1 MSVGILI
8 ITHDG
13 IGPALLGTTSHMLG
27 GCPLNSRLLM
37 ASRDSDPQELE
48 HQAEEF
54 VEALD
59 TGDGVLVLT
68 DLYGSTP
75 SNIATK
81 MMKKSFIRVVSGVNL
96 SMLVRVFNYPSLSL
110 EELAEKAVS
119 GGQDGII
126 SMPEE

>member
-1 MSVGILI
+1 M
-8 ITHDG
+8 
-13 IGPALLGTTSHMLG
+13 
-27 GCPLNSRLLM
+27 NSRLLM